1 MKCEQHSIEYGKLLI
16 NYTVVRRKRK
26 TLEIAVEPDSTVSIA
41 APFSASLENIEGK
54 VRKRAA
60 WILKQQTYFEQF
72 SPRTP
77 DRRYLSG
84 ETYLYLGRHYR
95 LKVVRSAL
103 SAVKLFRGYLIVQS
117 ALPESCQETK
127 RLLDDW
133 YRTKA
138 QVKFKERLD
147 ACLQRF
153 SRPASVVPSGLT
165 IRIMQ
170 KRWGSMSKKRRLLLN
185 RRVIQAPVDAIDYVI
200 THELCHILEPSHS
213 AAFYKILAQTM
224 KDWEYRK
231 ERLERILA

>member
-1 MKCEQHSIEYGKLLI
+1 MRCEQYSIEYGKLLI

-41 APFSASLENIEGK
+41 APLSASLESIEGK

-60 WILKQQTYFEQF
+60 WILKQQRYFEQF

-84 ETYLYLGRHYR
+84 ETHLYLGRQYR

-103 SAVKLFRGYLIVQS
+103 SSVKLLRGHIIVRSTQ
-117 ALPESCQETK
+117 PESCEETK
-127 RLLDDW
+127 RLLDEW
-133 YRTKA
+133 YGTKA
-138 QVKFKERLD
+138 HLKFNERLD

-165 IRIMQ
+165 IRLMR
-170 KRWGSMSKKRRLLLN
+170 KRWGSMSKRRRLLLN
-185 RRVIQAPVDAIDYVI
+185 RRMVQAPVDAIDYVI
-200 THELCHILEPSHS
+200 THELCHIFEPSHS
-213 AAFYKILAQTM
+213 AAFYKILGRTM
-224 KDWEYRK
+224 KDWEIRK